1 MTVVKYEKFGPPAD
15 STKTFYGITQLFLKI
30 CAVSKKL
37 LFAMG
42 MQPK

>member
-15 STKTFYGITQLFLKI
+15 STKTFYGITQLFQKI
-30 CAVSKKL
+30 CAFSIKHI
-37 LFAMG
+37 FAMG